1 MKWKYGHVMDHH
13 PITVGAIV
21 RGNYSARE
29 YRVEY
34 SGEYG
39 DGGWWIQGRDVE
51 CSLSTGWF
59 NDLGKRVGD
68 EIAIDD
74 ERREDDVLLVV
85 SEKSPKRFGEVGQTS
100 FSFMDE

>member
-1 MKWKYGHVMDHH
+1 MKWKRGHVMDHH
-13 PITVGAIV
+13 PSTVGAIEC
-21 RGNYSARE
+21 GNYSELE
-29 YRVEY
+29 YRAEY
-34 SGEYG
+34 SG
-39 DGGWWIQGRDVE
+39 DRKDAGWWIQGRDVK

-74 ERREDDVLLVV
+74 KGREDDLLLVI
-85 SEKSPKRFGEVGQTS
+85 SEKSPKRGVGQTS